1 MTRYYYKFQDQSG
14 VTLAELLI
22 VIVIIGIVSSIAM
35 MRLRTPKDQ
44 FSRQN
49 VSRELKVAFERARFD
64 SVKRRVATNAEMAKV
79 TVSATTFTLTT
90 DVNLNGTLES
100 SDDSINNF
108 SSQNVTITDT
118 TGNAMVFPVT
128 ITYNKRGEP
137 IAKDA
142 NNVTVSPIF
151 LICNGTCN
159 SNNATSSNANI
170 VLVTPTGTVNLLPG
184 NGAVPTFATPNVT
197 TVPGNTNI
205 SNLAV
210 VN

>member
-1 MTRYYYKFQDQSG
+1 MPRENYKLQSG
-14 VTLAELLI
+14 VTLVELLI
-22 VIVIIGIVSSIAM
+22 VIVVIGIVSSIAM
-35 MRLRTPKDQ
+35 MQLRTPKNQ
-44 FSRQN
+44 LSRQN
-49 VSRELKVAFERARFD
+49 VARELKVAFERARFD

-79 TVSATTFTLTT
+79 TVSATAFTLTT

-108 SSQNVTITDT
+108 SNQNVTITNT

-142 NNVTVSPIF
+142 NNATVSPIF

-170 VLVTPTGTVNLLPG
+170 VLVTATGTVNLLPG

-197 TVPGNTNI
+197 TVPGNANI

>member
-1 MTRYYYKFQDQSG
+1 MPRENYKLQSG
-14 VTLAELLI
+14 VTLVELLI

-35 MRLRTPKDQ
+35 MQLRTPKNQ
-44 FSRQN
+44 LSRQN
-49 VSRELKVAFERARFD
+49 VARELKVAFERARFD

-79 TVSATTFTLTT
+79 TVSTTAFTLTT

-108 SSQNVTITDT
+108 SNQNVTITNT

-137 IAKDA
+137 IAKGA

-159 SNNATSSNANI
+159 SNTATNGNANI
-170 VLVTPTGTVNLLPG
+170 ILVTATGTVNLLPG
-184 NGAVPTFATPNVT
+184 NGAVPTFATPSVT
-197 TVPGNTNI
+197 PVPGNTNI

-210 VN
+210 FP

>member
-1 MTRYYYKFQDQSG
+1 MPRENYKLQSG
-14 VTLAELLI
+14 VTLVELLI
-22 VIVIIGIVSSIAM
+22 VIVVIGIVSSIAM
-35 MRLRTPKDQ
+35 MQLRTPKNQ
-44 FSRQN
+44 LSRQN
-49 VSRELKVAFERARFD
+49 VARELKVAFERARFD

-79 TVSATTFTLTT
+79 TVSATAFTLTT

-108 SSQNVTITDT
+108 SNQDVTITNT

-170 VLVTPTGTVNLLPG
+170 VLVTATGTVNLLPG

-197 TVPGNTNI
+197 TVPGNANI

>member
-1 MTRYYYKFQDQSG
+1 MPRENYKLQSG
-14 VTLAELLI
+14 VTLVELLI
-22 VIVIIGIVSSIAM
+22 VIVVIGIVSSIALM
-35 MRLRTPKDQ
+35 QLRTPKNQ
-44 FSRQN
+44 LSRQN
-49 VSRELKVAFERARFD
+49 VARELKVAFERARFD

-79 TVSATTFTLTT
+79 TVSATAFTLTT
-90 DVNLNGTLES
+90 DVNLNGTLEP
-100 SDDSINNF
+100 SDASINNF
-108 SSQNVTITDT
+108 SNQNVTITNT

-142 NNVTVSPIF
+142 NNATVSPIF

-197 TVPGNTNI
+197 TVPGNANI
-205 SNLAV
+205 NNLAV

>member
-1 MTRYYYKFQDQSG
+1 MTRHYYKFQDQSG
-14 VTLAELLI
+14 VTLAELLV
-22 VIVIIGIVSSIAM
+22 VIVVIGIVSSIAL

-79 TVSATTFTLTT
+79 TVSGTTFTLTT

-108 SSQNVTITDT
+108 SSQNVTITNT

-128 ITYNKRGEP
+128 VTYNQRGEP
-137 IAKDA
+137 TAKDA
-142 NNVTVSPIF
+142 NDVTVSPIF

-159 SNNATSSNANI
+159 SNNATNANANI
-170 VLVTPTGTVNLLPG
+170 VLVTATGTVNLLPG
-184 NGAVPTFATPNVT
+184 NGTVPTFAIPSVTP
-197 TVPGNTNI
+197 VPGNTNI

-210 VN
+210 FP